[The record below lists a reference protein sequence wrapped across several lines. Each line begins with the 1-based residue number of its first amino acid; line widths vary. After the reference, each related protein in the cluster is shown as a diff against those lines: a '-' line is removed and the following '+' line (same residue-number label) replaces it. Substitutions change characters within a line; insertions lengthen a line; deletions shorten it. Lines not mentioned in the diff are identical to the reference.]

1 MSEVQEDDIQLKT
14 EEVNELLTAVPSWI
28 MRWGITVIFSA
39 MVAALVLSCLIKY
52 PDKLIAET
60 VVTTLNPPARLIAKT
75 NGKVSAILIKNDQ
88 LVKENDVLLVIENTG
103 NYRHVAFV
111 STLLDSFQTDL
122 KIKKPLPHM
131 LAFDSL
137 QMGDLTSVF
146 LQFLKSCNDYKIFQE
161 VNPQEKEIEIIDREL
176 GTYKMLFV
184 KYQAQE
190 ENCKKI
196 FDIAERDY
204 IRYATLFQEGAISSK
219 EHDDKN
225 REYLSAKQNYENV
238 KINNL
243 NNKITLD
250 NLEKNKLQ
258 LQMQEYQDKEKYSES
273 LSQSMQ
279 TLKSAM
285 DTWEQTYLIK
295 APIDG
300 KISLFNYW
308 TINQNIKTGDE
319 VMSIVPIKKQ
329 EMIAKLV
336 LPVQNSGK
344 LKVNQRVNIKL
355 NNYPYQ
361 EFGMLQGYVKS
372 ISILPKDNN
381 YAIEVV
387 LPNKLKTSFHK
398 ELEYKEEM
406 QGSAEIITEELSV
419 MSRVFYQFRKLVK

>member
-1 MSEVQEDDIQLKT
+1 MSEVQEEDIQLKT

-28 MRWGITVIFSA
+28 MRWGITIIFSA
-39 MVAALVLSCLIKY
+39 MLSAVALSFFIKY

-88 LVKENDVLLVIENTG
+88 LVNPGTVLLVIENTA
-103 NYRHVAFV
+103 NYKHVALA
-111 STLLDSFQTDL
+111 SALLDSFQTDL

-137 QMGDLTSVF
+137 QMGDLTPIF
-146 LQFLKSCNDYKIFQE
+146 LQFLKSYNDYKIFQD
-161 VNPQEKEIEIIDREL
+161 VNPQEKEIEIINHEL
-176 GTYKMLFV
+176 DTYKILFI

-196 FDIAERDY
+196 FALAEKDY
-204 IRYATLFQEGAISSK
+204 IRYATLYQEAAISTK
-219 EHDDKN
+219 EYDDKN
-225 REYLSAKQNYENV
+225 REYLNAKQNYENV

-243 NNKITLD
+243 NNKITLN

-258 LQMQEYQDKEKYSES
+258 LQMQEYQDREKYNES
-273 LSQSMQ
+273 LNQSMQ

-295 APIDG
+295 SPIAG
-300 KISLFNYW
+300 KVSLFNYW

-336 LPVQNSGK
+336 LPVPNSGK

-361 EFGMLQGYVKS
+361 EFGMLPGYVKS
-372 ISILPKDNN
+372 ISVLPKDNN
-381 YAIEVV
+381 YAIEVA
-387 LPNKLKTSFHK
+387 LPGKLMTSFHK

-406 QGSAEIITEELSV
+406 QGSAEIITDNLSV
-419 MSRVFYQFRKLVK
+419 MSRVFYQFRKMVK